1 MQKIKKI
8 AISIAIM
15 VIIIMA
21 QSSVCF
27 ASSEKWNLREI
38 SIGNYD
44 INVVHLA
51 IVGVMGLQTLIS
63 IILAISLY
71 KKSKELDEI
80 YYEEG
85 NNIVEQISREKKEQI
100 DEEPVAV
107 KKLKEESEEEHPKAV
122 KEMEDKKKIEEIQK
136 IAEEEEKNK
145 LEEKEPEE
153 VSQNTMNF
161 KHQKALDDFYN
172 YAEEIKQDVVEK
184 KVKTK
189 GKHSK

>member
-21 QSSVCF
+21 QSSVSF

-100 DEEPVAV
+100 DEEPVAD
-107 KKLKEESEEEHPKAV
+107 KKLKEESEEEHPKAG
-122 KEMEDKKKIEEIQK
+122 KEMAEKKKIEEIQK

>member
-8 AISIAIM
+8 AISIDIM

-21 QSSVCF
+21 QSSVSF

-145 LEEKEPEE
+145 VEEKEPEG

>member
-21 QSSVCF
+21 QSSVSF

-44 INVVHLA
+44 INVVHFA

-136 IAEEEEKNK
+136 IVEEEEKNK
-145 LEEKEPEE
+145 VEEKEPEE